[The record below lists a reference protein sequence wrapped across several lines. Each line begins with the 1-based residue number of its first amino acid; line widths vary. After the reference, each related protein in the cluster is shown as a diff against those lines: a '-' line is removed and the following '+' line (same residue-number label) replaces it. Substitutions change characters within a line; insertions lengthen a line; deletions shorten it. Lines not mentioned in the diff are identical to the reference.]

1 MTMAE
6 LALEN
11 AALTRTL
18 AETRVLLN
26 AMTRR
31 VMELEETIK
40 DNKAQREKR
49 ERDELEEAIYIVGG
63 LKSADDYRAEMAR
76 SQKAAKPVKIT
87 ICRGVVRRC
96 R

>member
-31 VMELEETIK
+31 VMELEETVK
-40 DNKAQREKR
+40 SQKAQSEKR
-49 ERDELEEAIYIVGG
+49 EHDELEEAIYIVGG

-76 SQKAAKPVKIT
+76 RQKARQAVKIT